1 MLLPSLCYLSN
12 TSKFETYGLSVAK
25 WSSKVWI
32 LLENISGKMGAKIAL
47 EREVFVSYYGW
58 MRHLFNLFFFFCH
71 VLAAVPGPSRYVY
84 CHTMLDAFLSN
95 HWP

>member
-58 MRHLFNLFFFFCH
+58 MRHLFNLFFFLPCVGSCPRPFQVR
-71 VLAAVPGPSRYVY
+71 VLPHYA
-84 CHTMLDAFLSN
+84 
-95 HWP
+95 